1 MHAYG
6 ADGRLL
12 HTFGPERVHL
22 PPRVASPQARSSESV
37 SFTLDLASLPVECSS
52 LETIVLDTERETLVA
67 SRKLLA

>member
-1 MHAYG
+1 M
-6 ADGRLL
+6 
-12 HTFGPERVHL
+12 TVFKSK